1 MSVFTTNWYLYKTH
15 FKENP
20 RNLTTQNSRKLTE
33 VYRPEKVT
41 ALKILRE
48 MDDEF

>member
-20 RNLTTQNSRKLTE
+20 RNLTTQNSRTLTE
-33 VYRPEKVT
+33 FYRTEKVT